1 MRRSYVLDTID
12 EVSREEGQ
20 TSPTDALPSLPSTR
34 PLGPDSPFPD
44 NVRRLFGLH
53 ALSGA
58 EAAKL
63 LGISQSTIVKWT
75 QGTRAPSFKTAMIV
89 GSFFQISAE
98 RLATADFSDLLAN
111 ELANPERFRAVEERV
126 TRARATL
133 ERRGARGKER

>member
-1 MRRSYVLDTID
+1 M
-12 EVSREEGQ
+12 
-20 TSPTDALPSLPSTR
+20 P

-63 LGISQSTIVKWT
+63 LGISQSTIVKWN
-75 QGTRAPSFKTAMIV
+75 QGIRTPSFNRALIV
-89 GSFFQISAE
+89 GRFFQVSAE

-111 ELANPERFRAVEERV
+111 ELANPERFQTVEERI
-126 TRARATL
+126 TRARARL
-133 ERRGARGKER
+133 EREAGRGKKR